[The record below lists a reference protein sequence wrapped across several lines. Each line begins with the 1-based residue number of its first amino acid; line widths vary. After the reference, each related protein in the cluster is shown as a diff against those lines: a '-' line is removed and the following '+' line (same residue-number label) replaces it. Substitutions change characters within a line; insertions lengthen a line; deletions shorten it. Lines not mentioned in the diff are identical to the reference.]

1 MMASGRLGRT
11 AWRIHAELT
20 KLGFIVSDLKCVCRC
35 GPAGSIMMNDRREV
49 RLECHDPIG
58 TFRHPSL
65 SVNSRAAKHQMTSR
79 LLAQY
84 PGIR

>member
-1 MMASGRLGRT
+1 MMGVADSQSLAVPGTVMGTCAYMPPEQLR
-11 AWRIHAELT
+11 
-20 KLGFIVSDLKCVCRC
+20 
-35 GPAGSIMMNDRREV
+35 GSEV

-84 PGIR
+84 PGVR